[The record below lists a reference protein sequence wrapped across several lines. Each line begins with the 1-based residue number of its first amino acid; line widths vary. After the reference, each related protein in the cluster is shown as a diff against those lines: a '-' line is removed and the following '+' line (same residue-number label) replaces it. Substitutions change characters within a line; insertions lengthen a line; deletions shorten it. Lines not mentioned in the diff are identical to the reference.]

1 MPGYPEP
8 DCRHVLAR
16 SGSRSSLREQCRMV
30 WRNEYI
36 QVTAREKGVLYEAN
50 PMVNCDEPEA
60 VFGTS
65 LA

>member
-1 MPGYPEP
+1 MPGNPEP
-8 DCRHVLAR
+8 DCRYCT
-16 SGSRSSLREQCRMV
+16 GGWQQIILRQQSRMV
-30 WRNEYI
+30 WWNEYV
-36 QVTAREKGVLYEAN
+36 QLTAQEKGVLYEAN

>member
-1 MPGYPEP
+1 
-8 DCRHVLAR
+8 
-16 SGSRSSLREQCRMV
+16 MV
-30 WRNEYI
+30 WWNEYV
-36 QVTAREKGVLYEAN
+36 QLTAQEKGVLYEAN